1 MQEPP
6 HMCAA
11 KVEDELFA
19 KGLRIRKEV
28 LGAEAIGRRVATANE
43 YTRGFEEIST
53 KAAWGL
59 IWSRPGLTRRMR
71 SLLNLGILTALGQPH
86 ELRLHIRAALRNGLT
101 RKEISEALLH
111 CSVYCG
117 IPRAAEARRAMIEV
131 FEELDV
137 KAPKR
142 RRR

>member
-1 MQEPP
+1 MQEPL

-11 KVEDELFA
+11 KVKDELFA

-28 LGAEAIGRRVATANE
+28 LGSEAIGRRIATANE

-131 FEELDV
+131 FEKLDV